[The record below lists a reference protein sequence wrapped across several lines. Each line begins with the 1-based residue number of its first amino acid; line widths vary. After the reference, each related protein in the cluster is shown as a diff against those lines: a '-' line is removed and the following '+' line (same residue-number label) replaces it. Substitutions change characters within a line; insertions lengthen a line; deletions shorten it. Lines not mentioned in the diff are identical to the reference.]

1 MKKVLLIS
9 IIILMTGCKATYRDD
24 GREITWL
31 DRVGVALHGFAMMGS
46 PGYRAGQSAQSQ
58 INYPNSLTESHLIG
72 IQDEPKDKSGSNQ
85 GYGSYRPLFGQQG
98 YSDYFIYGN
107 DRIVRPNG
115 SSLAWIDKQGNVYG
129 YDGNHLGWYENGCIR
144 GHDGGVMA
152 WQRNAKNL
160 GVIPPIPQI
169 PPILSIPKIEP
180 IRPIPSIPPIKP
192 IPKLDWSH
200 YGLD

>member
-1 MKKVLLIS
+1 MKTYLLLLI
-9 IIILMTGCKATYRDD
+9 IIFIVIGCKTNQSTNGFDAFLRA
-24 GREITWL
+24 IQS
-31 DRVGVALHGFAMMGS
+31 AAHGFAMMGS
-46 PGYRAGQSAQSQ
+46 PGYRAGYSAQAQ
-58 INYPNSLTESHLIG
+58 TNYLNSLTEGHLIG
-72 IQDEPKDKSGSNQ
+72 IQDEPKAKSGSNQ

-180 IRPIPSIPPIKP
+180 IRPIHSIPPIKP